1 MSSPLESKRDEAV
14 EWAQDVS
21 SRGQAWLAKH
31 KKLSNWV
38 TLGRAVIVAQGE
50 TRISLVAAGAAFWL
64 VIAIFPTVIAAVSVF
79 GLVFNPD
86 DVVNAI
92 NQINTPG
99 TGSISTLISKQAQDV
114 AGSTVSSLTFGLL
127 ISLLVALWA
136 VSNGA
141 YNSARAIRI
150 AFEIPNLP
158 YIKSRLRAFFGGIAA
173 VLGLGVLAAAFIG
186 LGRLNDYMTG
196 ALQVVVSALLVWPLT
211 FVLLTGGIVTAY
223 RFATSKSGRHLPDL
237 PGAVFS
243 TVTLTLLAWGVSIT
257 FAGLGTASPVYGI
270 AAGAVSTL
278 ITAYLA
284 MYLVLLGA
292 LINAHWP
299 GIRVLVTFR
308 ANNTEKPA
316 TD

>member
-1 MSSPLESKRDEAV
+1 VSSPLESKRDEAV
-14 EWAQDVS
+14 EWAEDVS

-31 KKLSNWV
+31 EKLSNWV
-38 TLGRAVIVAQGE
+38 TLGREVVVAQGE

-64 VIAIFPTVIAAVSVF
+64 VIAIFPTVIAAVSIF
-79 GLVFNPD
+79 GLVFSPEEI
-86 DVVNAI
+86 VNAI
-92 NQINTPG
+92 NQINAPG
-99 TGSISTLISKQAQDV
+99 AGSITSLISTQAQDI
-114 AGSTVSSLTFGLL
+114 GDSTVSSLTFGLL

-141 YNSARAIRI
+141 YNLARAIRI

-173 VLGLGVLAAAFIG
+173 VIG
-186 LGRLNDYMTG
+186 LGLLAIAFVGIGRLNEYLTG
-196 ALQVVVSALLVWPLT
+196 VGQFVVSALVVWPLS
-211 FVLLTGGIVTAY
+211 FALLTGGIVTSY
-223 RFATSKSGRHLPDL
+223 RFATAKSGRHLPAL
-237 PGAVFS
+237 PGACFS
-243 TVTLTLLAWGVSIT
+243 TVTLALLAWGVSLTI
-257 FAGLGTASPVYGI
+257 AGLGTASPVYGI

-299 GIRVLVTFR
+299 GIKALVTFR
-308 ANNTEKPA
+308 TSNTTESA